1 MQDST
6 PLYILIYNY
15 QDSKLPFLLKDV
27 IVKEDESDCLFNQQ
41 STAYSRTN
49 SDISFQYE
57 EHAKPEKI
65 ANQYQIDMLLLNRS
79 QQLNQIKGWTCLE
92 HCLLETRN
100 LKKLWLNQRR
110 KILILKIEYY
120 KMTLVQFSS
129 TFGALS
135 LIK

>member
-15 QDSKLPFLLKDV
+15 QDSKLPFLFKDV

-57 EHAKPEKI
+57 EQAKPEKI

-79 QQLNQIKGWTCLE
+79 QQLNQIKGWKCLE
-92 HCLLETRN
+92 HCLWETR
-100 LKKLWLNQRR
+100 KLERLWSNQRR

>member
-57 EHAKPEKI
+57 EHAKPKNMQKPEKI
-65 ANQYQIDMLLLNRS
+65 ANQHQKDMLLLNRS
-79 QQLNQIKGWTCLE
+79 QQLNQIKG
-92 HCLLETRN
+92 
-100 LKKLWLNQRR
+100 
-110 KILILKIEYY
+110 
-120 KMTLVQFSS
+120 
-129 TFGALS
+129 
-135 LIK
+135 